1 MPAFCAALRPDW
13 VDALVV
19 LDALALDVIDVT
31 GDADVDT
38 GKEVGVGV
46 GAIVVVAADDPQN
59 SNPSAPDRP
68 QTAKNGLV
76 KFGACQLPSP
86 YRGSSSNTQPD
97 SR

>member
-1 MPAFCAALRPDW
+1 M
-13 VDALVV
+13 V

-38 GKEVGVGV
+38 GKDVGVGV
-46 GAIVVVAADDPQN
+46 GAIVVVAAADDPPKFQSVGPGSPAN
-59 SNPSAPDRP
+59 LIS
-68 QTAKNGLV
+68 TAKNGVV
-76 KFGACQLPSP
+76 KLGACQLPSS